1 MAYHGG
7 YNGWY
12 IQPYFYETIISIR
25 SSISELVSVYIFK
38 LSDQEACND
47 GHTDI
52 IIVILCTAVYLFYKY
67 SIFY

>member
-47 GHTDI
+47 GHHNCYM
-52 IIVILCTAVYLFYKY
+52 CTAVYLFYKY